1 MSQVWL
7 EEDFFLLVADGFA
20 DGFETK
26 ISRLRHQPGQH
37 RDGPGSDDHRPE

>member
-1 MSQVWL
+1 MSQVCL
-7 EEDFFLLVADGFA
+7 EEDFFLLVA